1 MPELPEVETV
11 RRGMEESL
19 AGKVV
24 KSVRVQRHDLRVA
37 VPANLN
43 EIMEGQEI
51 IALQRRGKYII
62 WHLSSPQA
70 LILHLGMSG
79 RIHIYPP
86 AAPYTL
92 EKHDHV
98 LIEMVDGTH
107 IIFNDPRR
115 FGMLYATSAQ
125 SWARQKPFCAMGPEP
140 LEHWCEADLLCAL
153 ERRKIPIKNAL
164 LDQGVVSGL
173 GNIYVCEAL
182 YRAKISP
189 LRPASAINNA
199 QARTLVHAIKAVLE
213 SAIAAGGSTLKDYQ
227 HTDGSL
233 GYFQYGFD
241 VYDREGEKCLNPS
254 CGKKIKRV
262 IQSGRSTFY
271 CPACQK

>member
-1 MPELPEVETV
+1 
-11 RRGMEESL
+11 
-19 AGKVV
+19 
-24 KSVRVQRHDLRVA
+24 
-37 VPANLN
+37 
-43 EIMEGQEI
+43 
-51 IALQRRGKYII
+51 
-62 WHLSSPQA
+62 
-70 LILHLGMSG
+70 
-79 RIHIYPP
+79 
-86 AAPYTL
+86 
-92 EKHDHV
+92 
-98 LIEMVDGTH
+98 
-107 IIFNDPRR
+107 
-115 FGMLYATSAQ
+115 
-125 SWARQKPFCAMGPEP
+125 
-140 LEHWCEADLLCAL
+140 L